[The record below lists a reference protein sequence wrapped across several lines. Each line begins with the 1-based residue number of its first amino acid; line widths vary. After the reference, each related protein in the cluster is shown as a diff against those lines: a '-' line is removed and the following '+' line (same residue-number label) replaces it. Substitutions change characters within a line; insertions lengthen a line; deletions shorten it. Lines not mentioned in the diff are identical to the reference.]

1 VLAFAE
7 LTETVEL
14 GGKSMVTPEVLVF
27 DLTGDGR
34 IGRVEIFIQ
43 TPAGQQAARRYAQ
56 NMFAFLSGIPG
67 ADEVRNLVR
76 RVDTARHHGVPGGCV
91 LELDLQAVPH
101 EAGGFDPLAMI
112 ASGGKPLL
120 LREAVAAIHRAAKDS
135 RVAGLIARVQL
146 PAATAGPVQELRDAI
161 SAFSDVKPSLAW
173 AETYPGTLSYYL
185 ASAFREVWMQ
195 PSGTVGL
202 VGFATNALFLRDALD
217 KAGIEAQFIAR
228 GEYKSAANLFTQDRY
243 TDAHREAD
251 SRLIESLHSQV
262 RQAVAESRH
271 LAPDEV
277 DALADKAPLLRED
290 AITGRLV
297 DRIGFR
303 DEAYARIGELI
314 GAPGISPETGDAD
327 SDDAPP
333 RLYMSRYAR
342 ATALRPTPPMPS
354 IPGRKGK
361 PTIAVVTLHGPIV
374 SGRGGPQ
381 LPLGNSSAG
390 ADTIAAALR
399 EAASDDAVS
408 AIVLRVDSPG
418 GSVPGSETIWREVNR
433 VRDGGKPIVVS
444 MGAVA
449 ASGGY
454 YVSMCADAIV
464 ANAGTITGSIGVLT
478 GKLVA
483 RELKDR
489 LGVGSDSVRT
499 NPNADAWSINQPFT
513 DEQHAHIEA
522 GADLCYTDFVERVA
536 KGRKMTVEAVD
547 AIARGRVW
555 TGADALERGL
565 VDELG
570 GLRTAITRAKAL
582 AGLEPDAHVRVVGYP
597 GSSLMDL
604 LRPRASSQP
613 AAASL
618 PEAVGALLGSSVA
631 GMLSQAE
638 RSLTG
643 VSALLLGDY
652 RF

>member
-1 VLAFAE
+1 
-7 LTETVEL
+7 
-14 GGKSMVTPEVLVF
+14 MF
-27 DLTGDGR
+27 D
-34 IGRVEIFIQ
+34 
-43 TPAGQQAARRYAQ
+43 
-56 NMFAFLSGIPG
+56 FLPGIPG
-67 ADEVRNLVR
+67 ADDLRSLVR
-76 RVDTARHHGVPGGCV
+76 RVDTTRHHGVPNGCV
-91 LELDLQAVPH
+91 LELDLLSAPP
-101 EAGGFDPLAMI
+101 ETSGFDPMAI
-112 ASGGKPLL
+112 IGGGGRPLV
-120 LREAVAAIHRAAKDS
+120 LREAVTAIHRAAEDP
-135 RVAGLIARVQL
+135 RVSGLIARVQI
-146 PAATAGPVQELRDAI
+146 PAAAAGPVQELRDAI
-161 SAFSDVKPSLAW
+161 AAFSDVKPSVAW

-251 SRLIESLHSQV
+251 SRLLDSLHSQV
-262 RQAVAESRH
+262 WQAVADSRH
-271 LAPDEV
+271 IEPAAVDE
-277 DALADKAPLLRED
+277 LADKAPLLRDD
-290 AITGRLV
+290 AVTGRLV

-303 DEAYARIGELI
+303 DEAYARIGELV
-314 GAPGISPETGDAD
+314 GAPGISPVTGDAD
-327 SDDAPP
+327 SDADAPP
-333 RLYMSRYAR
+333 RMYLSRYAR
-342 ATALRPTPPMPS
+342 ATASRPGPQMPS
-354 IPGRKGK
+354 IPGRKSK

-381 LPLGNSSAG
+381 LLPFGNSSAG
-390 ADTIAAALR
+390 GDTIAAALR
-399 EAASDDAVS
+399 EAAADHSVS

-418 GSVPGSETIWREVNR
+418 GSVTGSETIWREVIR
-433 VRDGGKPIVVS
+433 ARSGKDGAGKPVVAS

-454 YVSMCADAIV
+454 YVSMGADAIV
-464 ANAGTITGSIGVLT
+464 ANAGTITGSIGVVT

-499 NPNADAWSINQPFT
+499 NENADAWSVNKPFT
-513 DEQHAHIEA
+513 DEQRAHVEA
-522 GADLCYTDFVERVA
+522 EADLFYTDFIERVA
-536 KGRKMTVEAVD
+536 QGRNLTVEAVD
-547 AIARGRVW
+547 AVARGRVW

-570 GLRTAITRAKAL
+570 GLRTAIDRAKVL
-582 AGLEPDAHVRVVGYP
+582 AGHDEDADVRIVSYP
-597 GSSLMDL
+597 GSSLMDF
-604 LRPRASSQP
+604 LRPKPSSQP

-618 PEAVGALLGSSVA
+618 PHAIAALLGRSVVE
-631 GMLSQAE
+631 MLGQAE

-643 VSALLLGDY
+643 VSALWLGDY